1 MNKQV
6 IVDTTGS
13 TIINRVIPLNS
24 QSLDS
29 AHRTPPKRLI
39 MARSPGGTF
48 TGTVPLTWGLDP
60 DHMVPMLLDGEA
72 LTLSVDNPETVEPV
86 NGYIGC
92 DLSAITSTDLIVE
105 INI

>member
-1 MNKQV
+1 MNKRV

-13 TIINRVIPLNS
+13 TIINRAIALNL
-24 QSLDS
+24 QSLDK
-29 AHRTPPKRLI
+29 TLPIPPKRMI
-39 MARSPGGTF
+39 MARSPNGTF
-48 TGTVPLTWGLDP
+48 TGTVPLTWGLDT

-72 LTLSVDNPETVEPV
+72 LTLSIDNPETVDYV